1 MYNMEKLSRYKKIA
15 FIGGSL
21 LLIVLIFLIGLSVG
35 QRKQV
40 NINEKQ
46 VKVEKKEELTTSTVK
61 KFLIA
66 YYTKKDLG
74 ENRNR
79 YEPLVTSAMYNEL
92 VNVEKQPVNQA
103 YKGYVVN
110 QVLDTYKIYI
120 DTENNEVIVDVTYK
134 NTQRTKRNNDE
145 GALKNQS
152 NQEALKLT
160 FVKQGANFL
169 VDKMAP
175 VTLTNELQEEP
186 NSYNTHVVT
195 TEEST
200 KESAN
205 SGEK

>member
-1 MYNMEKLSRYKKIA
+1 MEKLSRYKKIG

-35 QRKQV
+35 QR
-40 NINEKQ
+40 KQ

-110 QVLDTYKIYI
+110 QVLDTYK
-120 DTENNEVIVDVTYK
+120 

-152 NQEALKLT
+152 NQEAMKLT

-175 VTLTNELQEEP
+175 VTLTNELQEEQ

-195 TEEST
+195 KEESI

>member
-40 NINEKQ
+40 NTNEKQ

-110 QVLDTYKIYI
+110 QVLDTCKIYI

-145 GALKNQS
+145 GA
-152 NQEALKLT
+152 
-160 FVKQGANFL
+160 
-169 VDKMAP
+169 
-175 VTLTNELQEEP
+175 
-186 NSYNTHVVT
+186 
-195 TEEST
+195 
-200 KESAN
+200 
-205 SGEK
+205 

>member
-1 MYNMEKLSRYKKIA
+1 MEKLSRYKKIG

-40 NINEKQ
+40 NTNEKQ

-134 NTQRTKRNNDE
+134 NTQRTK
-145 GALKNQS
+145 
-152 NQEALKLT
+152 
-160 FVKQGANFL
+160 
-169 VDKMAP
+169 
-175 VTLTNELQEEP
+175 
-186 NSYNTHVVT
+186 
-195 TEEST
+195 
-200 KESAN
+200 
-205 SGEK
+205 

>member
-1 MYNMEKLSRYKKIA
+1 MEKLSRYKKIG

-40 NINEKQ
+40 NTNEKQ

-145 GALKNQS
+145 GALKN
-152 NQEALKLT
+152 
-160 FVKQGANFL
+160 
-169 VDKMAP
+169 
-175 VTLTNELQEEP
+175 
-186 NSYNTHVVT
+186 
-195 TEEST
+195 
-200 KESAN
+200 
-205 SGEK
+205 

>member
-1 MYNMEKLSRYKKIA
+1 MEKLSRYKKIA

-40 NINEKQ
+40 NTNEKQ

-110 QVLDTYKIYI
+110 QVLDT
-120 DTENNEVIVDVTYK
+120 
-134 NTQRTKRNNDE
+134 
-145 GALKNQS
+145 
-152 NQEALKLT
+152 
-160 FVKQGANFL
+160 
-169 VDKMAP
+169 
-175 VTLTNELQEEP
+175 
-186 NSYNTHVVT
+186 
-195 TEEST
+195 
-200 KESAN
+200 
-205 SGEK
+205 

>member
-1 MYNMEKLSRYKKIA
+1 MEKLSRYKKIG

-40 NINEKQ
+40 NTNEKQ

-61 KFLIA
+61 NFLIA

-120 DTENNEVIVDVTYK
+120 DTCLLYTSPSPRD
-134 NTQRTKRNNDE
+134 R
-145 GALKNQS
+145 G
-152 NQEALKLT
+152 
-160 FVKQGANFL
+160 
-169 VDKMAP
+169 
-175 VTLTNELQEEP
+175 
-186 NSYNTHVVT
+186 
-195 TEEST
+195 
-200 KESAN
+200 
-205 SGEK
+205 

>member
-1 MYNMEKLSRYKKIA
+1 MEKLSRYKKIA

-40 NINEKQ
+40 NTNEKQ

-61 KFLIA
+61 
-66 YYTKKDLG
+66 
-74 ENRNR
+74 
-79 YEPLVTSAMYNEL
+79 TSAMYNEL

>member
-1 MYNMEKLSRYKKIA
+1 MEKLSRYKKIV
-15 FIGGSL
+15 FVGGSL

-40 NINEKQ
+40 NTNEKQ

-110 QVLDTYKIYI
+110 QVKSILILKT
-120 DTENNEVIVDVTYK
+120 
-134 NTQRTKRNNDE
+134 TKSLWTSRIRIHN
-145 GALKNQS
+145 
-152 NQEALKLT
+152 
-160 FVKQGANFL
+160 
-169 VDKMAP
+169 
-175 VTLTNELQEEP
+175 EP
-186 NSYNTHVVT
+186 N
-195 TEEST
+195 EIMM
-200 KESAN
+200 KER
-205 SGEK
+205 

>member
-1 MYNMEKLSRYKKIA
+1 MYNMEKLSRYKKIG

-40 NINEKQ
+40 NTNEKQ

-145 GALKNQS
+145 GALK
-152 NQEALKLT
+152 
-160 FVKQGANFL
+160 
-169 VDKMAP
+169 
-175 VTLTNELQEEP
+175 
-186 NSYNTHVVT
+186 
-195 TEEST
+195 
-200 KESAN
+200 
-205 SGEK
+205 

>member
-1 MYNMEKLSRYKKIA
+1 MRI
-15 FIGGSL
+15 I
-21 LLIVLIFLIGLSVG
+21 
-35 QRKQV
+35 Q
-40 NINEKQ
+40 
-46 VKVEKKEELTTSTVK
+46 
-61 KFLIA
+61 
-66 YYTKKDLG
+66 KDLG

-134 NTQRTKRNNDE
+134 NTNEPKNNDE

-160 FVKQGANFL
+160 FVKQGANF
-169 VDKMAP
+169 
-175 VTLTNELQEEP
+175 
-186 NSYNTHVVT
+186 
-195 TEEST
+195 
-200 KESAN
+200 
-205 SGEK
+205 

>member
-1 MYNMEKLSRYKKIA
+1 MEKLSRYKKIG

-40 NINEKQ
+40 NTNEKQ

-134 NTQRTKRNNDE
+134 NRHN
-145 GALKNQS
+145 
-152 NQEALKLT
+152 
-160 FVKQGANFL
+160 
-169 VDKMAP
+169 
-175 VTLTNELQEEP
+175 EP
-186 NSYNTHVVT
+186 N
-195 TEEST
+195 EIMM
-200 KESAN
+200 KER
-205 SGEK
+205 